1 MADFCGL
8 EFVNRATHLFPG
20 PLAFESGCV
29 VIYGGFPPLEFGV
42 CFAGPAGARC
52 VDRSNTINH
61 RGLGVWSLEFGSLG
75 LFGVNQGPRA
85 FPHITR
91 ALHARILC
99 LGP

>member
-8 EFVNRATHLFPG
+8 EFVNRATHLQPG
-20 PLAFESGCV
+20 PRYNNAGRKMAE
-29 VIYGGFPPLEFGV
+29 IRGFILGV

-85 FPHITR
+85 FPRITR